1 MQRDRF
7 AASEPPEHRGM
18 PHLTCR
24 DIECAQFALERL
36 GVVDQGQQIGE
47 RDQLA
52 IVEPTGDEAGVTV
65 ASLLAIRHHIHAGA
79 QLRVDREADGVV
91 GRRVKLGVGQ
101 PTFHVLMQGPQQPA
115 RARPTADAHD
125 RQGRDDRR
133 RCRLWQTFR
142 NGDRNGHPRRGNRN
156 RRVRSRR
163 NRALGECPL
172 ADQEGGGGTGR
183 CDRDQLVLR
192 EAAPRR
198 QVFPHRAFG
207 GDDFQQLAAP
217 QRIDVLP
224 DQQQQ
229 AVAAVEVA
237 AIESGVRRMRVD
249 GHRLQ
254 YDRQGVPSDRNS
266 TSLAPPTIVAPATS
280 ACSSSLRFLKQ
291 GEQTQILPPALMKFA
306 IRSASGAKPS
316 SCIGSAKPL
325 CASFTPSTERN
336 TSVSCADA
344 TAALAMTKATVALSV
359 LSLA

>member
-1 MQRDRF
+1 
-7 AASEPPEHRGM
+7 M

-52 IVEPTGDEAGVTV
+52 IVEPAGDEAGVTV
-65 ASLLAIRHHIHAGA
+65 ASLLAIRHYSHTGA
-79 QLRVDREADGVV
+79 QLRFDREADGVV
-91 GRRVKLGVGQ
+91 GCRVKLGVGQ

-133 RCRLWQTFR
+133 RCRLRQTFR
-142 NGDRNGHPRRGNRN
+142 NGDRNGRPRRGNRN

-163 NRALGECPL
+163 NHALGECPL
-172 ADQEGGGGTGR
+172 ADQEGGGGTCR
-183 CDRDQLVLR
+183 CDRDQFVLR
-192 EAAPRR
+192 EAAPCW

-229 AVAAVEVA
+229 AVVAVEVA
-237 AIESGVRRMRVD
+237 AVEG
-249 GHRLQ
+249 G
-254 YDRQGVPSDRNS
+254 
-266 TSLAPPTIVAPATS
+266 
-280 ACSSSLRFLKQ
+280 
-291 GEQTQILPPALMKFA
+291 
-306 IRSASGAKPS
+306 IRDMCMNRSHPQ
-316 SCIGSAKPL
+316 
-325 CASFTPSTERN
+325 
-336 TSVSCADA
+336 
-344 TAALAMTKATVALSV
+344 
-359 LSLA
+359 